1 MFLEER
7 QAKILEILTI
17 NGKVLVK
24 ELAEMFNVTEDSIR
38 KDLAAL
44 EVAGQLRRTYG
55 GAVTIKEKLQMTE
68 AQRRRINSVDAKRKI
83 AAAAVKIISPN
94 DLIFLDTS
102 TISIAIAEILEK
114 KDAPYKIITN
124 MVDVL
129 VMLARNPH
137 INIIF
142 AGGQINKSRDGFCD
156 GLNLEFM
163 AKFRPD
169 ISFIGVVGVDV
180 KKNSLTSYDI
190 DSGIHKAKILSI
202 SKNSYIMAESG
213 KFGVE
218 ANYKFATLENVRG
231 IITETKIDDENFK
244 ALQDLNL
251 EIILPEIRD

>member
-7 QAKILEILTI
+7 QAKILDILNS

-24 ELAEMFNVTEDSIR
+24 ELAEIFNVTEDSIR

-44 EVAGQLRRTYG
+44 EISGQLRRTYG
-55 GAVTIKEKLQMTE
+55 GAVTIKEKLQITE
-68 AQRRRINSVDAKRKI
+68 AQKRRISAVDAKRKI
-83 AAAAVKIISPN
+83 AATAVKIISPK

-114 KDAPYKIITN
+114 KNSPCKVITN

-156 GLNLEFM
+156 GLNLDFM
-163 AKFRPD
+163 SKFRPD

-180 KKNSLTSYDI
+180 KKNSLSSHDI
-190 DSGIHKAKILSI
+190 DSGLHKAKILSL
-202 SKNSYIMAESG
+202 SKNSYIMAESS

-218 ANYKFATLENVRG
+218 ANYTFATFENVRG
-231 IITETKIDDENFK
+231 IITDTKPKDGIFK

-251 EIILPEIRD
+251 EIILPEV

>member
-7 QAKILEILTI
+7 QAKILELLAE

-38 KDLAAL
+38 KDLTAL
-44 EVAGQLRRTYG
+44 ELEGQLKRTYG
-55 GAVTIKEKLQMTE
+55 GAVPIKEKLQITE
-68 AQRRRINSVDAKRKI
+68 AQKRRISDVEAKRKI
-83 AAAAVKIISPN
+83 AAAAVKLISSN
-94 DLIFLDTS
+94 DLVFLDAS

-114 KDAPYKIITN
+114 KESPYKIITN

-129 VMLARNPH
+129 VMLARNPR

-163 AKFRPD
+163 SKFRPD

-180 KKNSLTSYDI
+180 RKNSLSSNDVT
-190 DSGIHKAKILSI
+190 GGLHKAKILSI
-202 SKNSYIMAESG
+202 SKNSYIMAESR
-213 KFGVE
+213 KLGVE

-231 IITETKIDDENFK
+231 LITETLPAEGILK
-244 ALQDLNL
+244 AAQDLNL
-251 EIILPEIRD
+251 EIILPD

>member
-7 QAKILEILTI
+7 QAKILELLTV

-44 EVAGQLRRTYG
+44 ETEGKLRRTYG
-55 GAVTIKEKLQMTE
+55 GAVQIKEKFQIAE
-68 AQRRRINSVDAKRKI
+68 AQKRRIIAVDAKRKI

-114 KDAPYKIITN
+114 KNSPYKIITN

-163 AKFRPD
+163 EKFRPD
-169 ISFIGVVGVDV
+169 ISFIGVVGIDV
-180 KKNSLTSYDI
+180 EKNSLSSHDI
-190 DSGIHKAKILSI
+190 NSGIHKAKILNI

-218 ANYKFATLENVRG
+218 ANYTFATLKNVRG
-231 IITETKIDDENFK
+231 IITDTKPAAKIFK
-244 ALQDLNL
+244 MLQEKNL
-251 EIILPEIRD
+251 EIILAD

>member
-7 QAKILEILTI
+7 QAKILELLAA

-38 KDLAAL
+38 KDLTAL
-44 EVAGQLRRTYG
+44 EAEGRLKRTYG
-55 GAVTIKEKLQMTE
+55 GAVSIKEKLQITE
-68 AQRRRINSVDAKRKI
+68 AQKRRISDVDAKRKI

-94 DLIFLDTS
+94 DLIFLDAS

-114 KDAPYKIITN
+114 KNSPYKIITN
-124 MVDVL
+124 MIDVL

-142 AGGQINKSRDGFCD
+142 AGGQINKSRDGFID
-156 GLNLEFM
+156 GLNLKFM
-163 AKFRPD
+163 ENFRPD
-169 ISFIGVVGVDV
+169 ISFVGVVGVDV
-180 KKNSLTSYDI
+180 KKNSLSSNDVN
-190 DSGIHKAKILSI
+190 SGLHKAKILSI

-218 ANYKFATLENVRG
+218 ANYKFSTLENVRG
-231 IITETKIDDENFK
+231 LITEIEPAEGILK
-244 ALQDLNL
+244 AARDLNL
-251 EIILPEIRD
+251 EIILPD

>member
-7 QAKILEILTI
+7 QAKILELLNA

-38 KDLAAL
+38 KDLTAL
-44 EVAGQLRRTYG
+44 ETDGQLKRTYG
-55 GAVTIKEKLQMTE
+55 GAVPIKEKLQITE
-68 AQRRRINSVDAKRKI
+68 ANKRRISDVEAKRKI

-94 DLIFLDTS
+94 DLVFLDAS
-102 TISIAIAEILEK
+102 TISIAIAQILEK
-114 KDAPYKIITN
+114 KESPYKIITN

-142 AGGQINKSRDGFCD
+142 AGGQINKSRDGFID

-163 AKFRPD
+163 SKFRPD
-169 ISFIGVVGVDV
+169 IAFVGVVGVDV
-180 KKNSLTSYDI
+180 AKNSLSTNDVN
-190 DSGIHKAKILSI
+190 SGLHKAKILSI
-202 SKNSYIMAESG
+202 SKNSYIIAESG

-218 ANYKFATLENVRG
+218 ARYIFSTLENVRG
-231 IITETKIDDENFK
+231 IITENKPAAGILKI
-244 ALQDLNL
+244 AQDLNL
-251 EIILPEIRD
+251 EIILPD